1 MNKTFTVTKMEFK
14 RMAMNKGFIITTL
27 LGPFFII
34 ALAVLPSFFA
44 QSSMNVTQEVQV
56 GITGVSM
63 QEFRRI
69 EGEFADTTVDPE
81 YIESREEGIQLVSD
95 EELEGFV
102 VLPGNYTEVDS
113 YQYFSLS
120 GTSMGVFDIIE
131 SSIGDVI
138 VRDRME
144 EAGLDPERI
153 TQLSS
158 VPSLEPRQISREGQE
173 SAQDFSSIFF
183 TAFAFIMILYMTVLL
198 YGQGIGRSVLQEKT
212 QKTVEILLSSVK
224 PNHLL
229 MGKILG
235 MTAAGLLQYAVWISM
250 AGIALTLA
258 QPIFGVSVPIQLSYV
273 NLIWLLVFFVLGFL
287 VFASAYAALG
297 AASQDEQNLGQ
308 LSWPIMLFLI
318 IPIVMSSGII
328 MNPESTVAIGMSL
341 FPLTAPIIMFAR
353 ILVGAP
359 AVWEIALSIG
369 LLAAT
374 AFGIS
379 YLSAKIF
386 RVGLLMSGKKT
397 SIQEVVKW
405 LSFKA

>member
-144 EAGLDPERI
+144 EAGLDPE
-153 TQLSS
+153 
-158 VPSLEPRQISREGQE
+158 
-173 SAQDFSSIFF
+173 
-183 TAFAFIMILYMTVLL
+183 
-198 YGQGIGRSVLQEKT
+198 
-212 QKTVEILLSSVK
+212 
-224 PNHLL
+224 
-229 MGKILG
+229 
-235 MTAAGLLQYAVWISM
+235 
-250 AGIALTLA
+250 
-258 QPIFGVSVPIQLSYV
+258 
-273 NLIWLLVFFVLGFL
+273 
-287 VFASAYAALG
+287 
-297 AASQDEQNLGQ
+297 
-308 LSWPIMLFLI
+308 
-318 IPIVMSSGII
+318 
-328 MNPESTVAIGMSL
+328 
-341 FPLTAPIIMFAR
+341 
-353 ILVGAP
+353 
-359 AVWEIALSIG
+359 
-369 LLAAT
+369 
-374 AFGIS
+374 
-379 YLSAKIF
+379 
-386 RVGLLMSGKKT
+386 
-397 SIQEVVKW
+397 
-405 LSFKA
+405 